1 MPKAEKQTATHQ
13 PPQEMATT
21 RRLTD
26 LDKKALAPY
35 FQAIGQAQQAANA
48 AFVTL
53 LAGKG
58 IDADEWVCQIT
69 PDGEAF
75 VMTRR
80 QGADEAPQGAPSDAK
95 QAAREALRLVK
106 GEKPKDAG

>member
-1 MPKAEKQTATHQ
+1 MPKAEKQTATNQ
-13 PPQEMATT
+13 PETALPTT

-26 LDKKALAPY
+26 LDKRALAPY

-53 LAGKG
+53 LMGKG
-58 IDADEWVCQIT
+58 IDPDEWDCRIT
-69 PDGEAF
+69 PDSEAF

-80 QGADEAPQGAPSDAK
+80 QGVPKASEPTDQPTDAK
-95 QAAREALRLVK
+95 EAARKALRAVR
-106 GEKPKDAG
+106 GDG